1 MSRFSH
7 LLKNYTKNSILAKKT
22 MELFRARKE
31 VAINNG
37 GTSAYVVKH
46 GPHKGR
52 ILGHRTVKSNNNFQ

>member
-1 MSRFSH
+1 
-7 LLKNYTKNSILAKKT
+7 

-52 ILGHRTVKSNNNFQ
+52 ILGQITVKSNNNFQ